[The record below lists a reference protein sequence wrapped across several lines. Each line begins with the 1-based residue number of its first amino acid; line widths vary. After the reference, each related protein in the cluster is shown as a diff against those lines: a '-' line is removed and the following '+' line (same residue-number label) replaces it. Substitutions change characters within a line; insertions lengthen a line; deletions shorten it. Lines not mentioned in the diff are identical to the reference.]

1 MKLLAPTLLAAALLG
16 GCSMMPSHSSM
27 MASDMPTR
35 AADGRLIGP
44 TGNTLYVFS
53 KDSPGMSNF
62 TDATQTGTGWQTAAS
77 NGPTAASRCTTSSKT
92 RNLAIWWATAWVEA
106 GKSSVPELPDFSD
119 LQAHSP
125 SARPWHRRIARR
137 A

>member
-16 GCSMMPSHSSM
+16 GCSMMPPHSSM

-53 KDSPGMSNF
+53 KDGPGMSNCN
-62 TDATQTGTGWQTAAS
+62 AQCAANWPPLPVASTAKPMGDYS
-77 NGPTAASRCTTSSKT
+77 IVT
-92 RNLAIWWATAWVEA
+92 RADGSQQWAYRGQPLYYFVK
-106 GKSSVPELPDFSD
+106 GQKSGDMVGDGVGGSWKIV
-119 LQAHSP
+119 
-125 SARPWHRRIARR
+125 RP
-137 A
+137 